1 MPAERGTLSGSRGLM
16 FLYVSLPC
24 LTPSEQLA
32 ACDALID
39 LAAIEIASHMTLE
52 NVIDEIFCD
61 PPPYVPF
68 PALVDY
74 VADNRPSPAKVLN
87 RGVEIIRENRGNVR
101 IRSQLQKILEG
112 AASGESS
119 GNFAAFSACFSGL
132 FR

>member
-1 MPAERGTLSGSRGLM
+1 M

-74 VADNRPSPAKVLN
+74 VADNMTQPSQSYQS
-87 RGVEIIRENRGNVR
+87 RGGDHPGKSRQCSNPVPIAEDT
-101 IRSQLQKILEG
+101 
-112 AASGESS
+112 
-119 GNFAAFSACFSGL
+119 
-132 FR
+132 